1 MDLQL
6 QGKHALVTGASQGI
20 GMAIAQALA
29 AEGCHLHLA
38 ARNPQALQA
47 LAERLSS
54 EHGVQVHT
62 HPADLSKAHDIQNLA
77 AACAQVDILVNNAGA
92 IPRGSVLELDDE
104 RWRQS
109 WELKVF
115 GYLNLTR
122 ALYAH
127 MVKRQAGVILNII
140 GIGAERLDYGYAAG
154 SMGNAAL
161 VALTRT
167 IGGVSLDLG
176 VRVLGLS
183 PGWVETEKAKGTM
196 RRRAAALLGDENRWP
211 EMAKDFPRGKLIDPR
226 EVADVA
232 TFLCSPRASGMSGNI
247 VTVDAGFTSRGYPPP
262 KPGTT

>member
-38 ARNPQALQA
+38 ARNPQALQD
-47 LAERLSS
+47 LAQRLSS
-54 EHGVQVHT
+54 AHGVQVHT
-62 HPADLSKAHDIQNLA
+62 HPADLSTDEGIKSLA
-77 AACAQVDILVNNAGA
+77 TVCSHVDILVNNAGA

-127 MVKRQAGVILNII
+127 WCSAR
-140 GIGAERLDYGYAAG
+140 
-154 SMGNAAL
+154 
-161 VALTRT
+161 
-167 IGGVSLDLG
+167 
-176 VRVLGLS
+176 
-183 PGWVETEKAKGTM
+183 PG
-196 RRRAAALLGDENRWP
+196 
-211 EMAKDFPRGKLIDPR
+211 
-226 EVADVA
+226 
-232 TFLCSPRASGMSGNI
+232 
-247 VTVDAGFTSRGYPPP
+247 
-262 KPGTT
+262 

>member
-47 LAERLSS
+47 LAERLRS
-54 EHGVQVHT
+54 EHGVQVQA
-62 HPADLSKAHDIQNLA
+62 HPADLSTPQGIQNLA

-140 GIGAERLDYGYAAG
+140 GIGAERLDYG
-154 SMGNAAL
+154 
-161 VALTRT
+161 
-167 IGGVSLDLG
+167 
-176 VRVLGLS
+176 
-183 PGWVETEKAKGTM
+183 
-196 RRRAAALLGDENRWP
+196 RAAAHLALE
-211 EMAKDFPRGKLIDPR
+211 
-226 EVADVA
+226 
-232 TFLCSPRASGMSGNI
+232 
-247 VTVDAGFTSRGYPPP
+247 
-262 KPGTT
+262 